1 MSAHAYNLQLQG
13 LKQHDVDELARG
25 AAENTSLGERQ
36 RALLDYVKVLTLEP
50 AKVRDTHV
58 TRLRKTGWTEEQI
71 FEASFVTAIF
81 AFYNRMSDAYG
92 LDYLPDR
99 WQPPELRAPTTGATK

>member
-13 LKQHDVDELARG
+13 LKSQDVDELARG
-25 AAENTSLGERQ
+25 AAENTSLAERE

-50 AKVRDTHV
+50 ARVKDAHV
-58 TRLRKTGWTEEQI
+58 ARLRVNGWSEEQI
-71 FEASFVTAIF
+71 FEATFVTAIF

-99 WQPPELRAPTTGATK
+99 WQPPGLRSSPSGAAK